1 MPLAFRFTA
10 FFAGISFCLG
20 ALAPLL
26 SAQETRLSSLATR
39 AQVGIGANQ
48 LFTGFVVGPGS
59 SRTVLIRAAG
69 PTLSPAPFGLGTAAL
84 ADPLLTLFNGANA
97 EIARNDNWGTPI
109 GTTTLATA
117 ATFSTVGA
125 FPFSSSNSLDAA
137 LIATLPPG
145 PYSAIVGGV
154 GNTTGIAIIELYEIG
169 AALGSNRL
177 TSISARAQVG
187 IGAAVTI
194 PGINISAGP
203 GTRRLLIRAAGPALT
218 PLGVPGVLADPT
230 LAVTNPT
237 ASTTYAANNDW
248 GTPIGTNPAS
258 AVAIAAAIA
267 NYTGYPFAAGSRD
280 SAVIADLAPGA
291 YTVQVSGVADTSGVA
306 LVEIYDIT
314 QETQTITFAALSDRI
329 TTSAPQNLSAT
340 ASSGLS
346 VTFSVISGPATIT
359 GNVLTLVG
367 TPGTVEVRAAQA
379 GNLGFSAA
387 PPLDRTFTVSPQPP
401 TPSGVST
408 SRLASR
414 TVGSTALASST
425 RLTVSW
431 TPPAGGTINHYRITA
446 IDAVGGLPLTFTAS
460 PTETSAELSG
470 LKAATAYSI
479 TVSASADA
487 AGTVTG
493 SASAVQFI
501 TDKEY
506 WQLQGIGNTTA
517 GLSKIVSDGNARI
530 SATRFGPEAGSATAN
545 RIQLYYGPSLVTG
558 RQTLS
563 TALTASA
570 TSAALPSSYLSF
582 VSSMATTGLLTP
594 TPPATMIQEI
604 ATGQAVPL
612 SAAMGGKVRVF
623 FEAKGVDGKT
633 RIFSIDSVDG
643 YTGQDFN
650 SSGSSTICSTTAD
663 FSSGGGCAFKVVI
676 GVEGDAVAGNP
687 RILNARQNKVG
698 YPTQTDWRWDGAP
711 GTFMVFTS
719 GRVAGCSTADR
730 THGYA
735 VWNGSTWDVQYTAA
749 GCPKLFNNV
758 QAAFPMH
765 IGGVRYKLYYGDTS
779 DLTGKLPSQLP
790 FLGPKRL
797 LYADGAKSS
806 LADRVDFEDWE
817 SQSAARDVA
826 FLWPN
831 GDLLDATAEGYIDDY
846 HFMAPTGSLELQVM
860 YLAITNGT
868 AIPFGAAAIL
878 LNP

>member
-1 MPLAFRFTA
+1 MPLALKFTA
-10 FFAGISFCLG
+10 RLAGIFFCL
-20 ALAPLL
+20 AAFAPAL

-39 AQVGIGANQ
+39 AQVGVGANQ

-69 PTLSPAPFGLGTAAL
+69 PTLSPAPFGLGSAAL

-109 GTTTLATA
+109 GATTLATA

-218 PLGVPGVLADPT
+218 PFGVPGVLADPT

-267 NYTGYPFAAGSRD
+267 NHTGYPFAAGSRD

-314 QETQTITFAALSDRI
+314 QETQTITFAALSDR
-329 TTSAPQNLSAT
+329 TTTFAPQNLSAT

-367 TPGTVEVRAAQA
+367 TPGTVVVRATQA

-387 PPLDRTFTVSPQPP
+387 PSVDRTFTVSPQPP

-493 SASAVQFI
+493 SASAVQFT

-530 SATRFGPEAGSATAN
+530 SATRFGPEAGSVTAN

-594 TPPATMIQEI
+594 TPAATLIKEI

-623 FEAKGVDGKT
+623 FEAQGDDGKT

-650 SSGSSTICSTTAD
+650 SSSSSTICSTTAD
-663 FSSGGGCAFKVVI
+663 YSAGGGCAIKVAI
-676 GVEGDAVAGNP
+676 GIQGDAVAGNP

-719 GRVAGCSTADR
+719 GLVAGCSTADR

-779 DLTGKLPSQLP
+779 DMTGKLANMLP

-817 SQSAARDVA
+817 SQLAARDVA

-831 GDLLDATAEGYIDDY
+831 GDLLDATAEGYIDDF
-846 HFMAPTGSLELQVM
+846 HFMAPTGALELQVM

-868 AIPFGAAAIL
+868 AVPLGAAAIL